1 MSHAFRWDATTGVV
15 DLGSSVAGGP
25 SRANRIS
32 ADGKVIVGWQG
43 LPNGFWQGARWS
55 DGRQEL
61 LVGPLG
67 PVSEAQAIN
76 HDGSII
82 AGTRCSG
89 ITQDGWIMTTR
100 DGIECLPAPN
110 ALRPGG
116 PVIEALSLSDDGRVI
131 GGAQTFG
138 LDSAAVLWINR
149 EPFYLRDY
157 LRERGVPQAR
167 TDADRQ
173 ALMLGEDGAALDES
187 CDRPAAV
194 MPTGAV
200 RRRSCGCRGG

>member
-1 MSHAFRWDATTGVV
+1 MAHAFRWDATTGVV
-15 DLGSSVAGGP
+15 DLGSSVEGRP

-43 LPNGFWQGARWS
+43 LPNGFWQGARWI

-89 ITQDGWIMTTR
+89 ITQNGWILTPR
-100 DGIECLPAPN
+100 DGIECLPAPA
-110 ALRPGG
+110 ALQPGG

-138 LDSAAVLWINR
+138 LDSAAVLWIDR

-157 LRERGVPQAR
+157 LRQHGVPQAFEGWINTGFVTGVSPDGHVVVGFGAGP
-167 TDADRQ
+167 TDFQ
-173 ALMLGEDGAALDES
+173 GYIVILPKEQ
-187 CDRPAAV
+187 
-194 MPTGAV
+194 
-200 RRRSCGCRGG
+200 